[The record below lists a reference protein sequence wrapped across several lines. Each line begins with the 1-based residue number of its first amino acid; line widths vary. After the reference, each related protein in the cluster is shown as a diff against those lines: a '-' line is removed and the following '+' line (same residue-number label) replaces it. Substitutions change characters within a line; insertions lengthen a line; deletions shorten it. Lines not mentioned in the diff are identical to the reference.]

1 VHGLSGGCHCGGVRV
16 ELELSRSPDT
26 YHPRA
31 CDCDF
36 CRKHAA
42 AWLSDREGQL
52 RIRGE
57 NNAQAVT
64 YRQGSGQAE
73 LLLCG
78 NCGVLVAALYRRQ
91 ERLYAAVN
99 VRALEGGAAFG
110 TELPVSPKTL
120 SVGKKAERWQDI
132 WFSNVTIQNIDPN
145 AAEASQP

>member
-1 VHGLSGGCHCGGVRV
+1 MYGLSGGCHCGRVRV

-42 AWLSDREGQL
+42 AWVSDREGRV

-57 NNAQAVT
+57 NKSQAVV

-78 NCGVLVAALYRRQ
+78 NCGVLVAALFRRGG
-91 ERLYAAVN
+91 RLYAAVN
-99 VRALEGGAAFG
+99 ARAVDGDAGFG
-110 TELPVSPKTL
+110 CEQPVSPKTL
-120 SVGKKAERWQDI
+120 SDGQKAERWQDI
-132 WFSNVTIQNIDPN
+132 WFSDVHID
-145 AAEASQP
+145 